1 MKNILFLIFLSTF
14 ICGQVVGL
22 KESDDVIDDIDKFV
36 SSNVGK
42 IVSMQYY
49 PIQDNINQG
58 PFGGGGDSF
67 NVQVIKAKSGDA
79 EDIFVHFWTKDKR
92 SSGGYTY
99 TDYYSTGID
108 YKDFN
113 DVKKA
118 MDTLI
123 KDYNRDKS
131 SIDKMK
137 RDGYKVN
144 NFFATSDG
152 GFTIG
157 YSNRSSNLRR
167 SLKSDNAVTANTNL
181 SNYSLKWYIEIEDHS
196 LDTDLISLGRLL
208 NTIGNFI
215 DDLTYLMGD

>member
-67 NVQVIKAKSGDA
+67 NVQVIKAESGDA

-144 NFFATSDG
+144 NFFETSDG
-152 GFTIG
+152 SFTIG
-157 YSNRSSNLRR
+157 YRNNRP
-167 SLKSDNAVTANTNL
+167 DNAI
-181 SNYSLKWYIEIEDHS
+181 NYSFKWYIEIEDHS